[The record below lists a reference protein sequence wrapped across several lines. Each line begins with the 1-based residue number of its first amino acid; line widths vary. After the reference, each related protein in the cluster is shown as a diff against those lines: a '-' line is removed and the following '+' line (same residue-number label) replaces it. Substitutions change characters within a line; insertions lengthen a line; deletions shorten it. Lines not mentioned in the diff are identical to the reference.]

1 MSIKPILF
9 NTDMVRAILEG
20 RKSCTRR
27 IVKTQQLI
35 GMLPDKC
42 KNGAPEKFLKEK
54 KLMFK
59 PYCDMTDIE
68 LINTAYKAPYQ
79 PGDILYVRETWRV
92 GAWDIFNQMIAFD
105 YKDGT
110 CGELTYIH
118 DQELFDRLVNQ
129 SRNDARQAKCKYNGV
144 DFVWEKGK
152 SPCRWHPSIH
162 MPKEAAR
169 IWLKVTDVRV
179 ERLKEITPQGAWKE
193 GARCSCLNP
202 VPDCAGNK
210 TAFVNIWNSTI
221 KKSDLDWYG
230 WSANPWVWV
239 IEFERCEK
247 PKEEN

>member
-1 MSIKPILF
+1 MAIKPILF
-9 NTDMVRAILEG
+9 NTEMVRAILDG
-20 RKSCTRR
+20 RKDATRR
-27 IVKTQQLI
+27 IVKGFI
-35 GMLPDKC
+35 PDDAVWGYTAFTPKGYISC
-42 KNGAPEKFLKEK
+42 RGTFADGYGEKFF
-54 KLMFK
+54 KL
-59 PYCDMTDIE
+59 PCE
-68 LINTAYKAPYQ
+68 

-118 DQELFDRLVNQ
+118 DRELFDRLVNQ
-129 SRNDARQAKCKYNGV
+129 SRNDARQAKCEYNGA

-179 ERLKEITPQGAWKE
+179 ERLQNIDGKGCVKE
-193 GARCSCLNP
+193 GIEEEPLKH
-202 VPDCAGNK
+202 VGED
-210 TAFVNIWNSTI
+210 FVKGMFHDLWDSTI
-221 KKSDLDWYG
+221 KKSDIDRYG
-230 WSANPWVWV
+230 WDANPYVWV

-247 PKEEN
+247 PKGV

>member
-1 MSIKPILF
+1 MAIKPILF
-9 NTDMVRAILEG
+9 NTEMVRAILDG

-27 IVKTQQLI
+27 INKDANDYVV
-35 GMLPDKC
+35 PDMDFYDSDKRTYAVH
-42 KNGAPEKFLKEK
+42 NYANKEHTD
-54 KLMFK
+54 KLSIAERTC
-59 PYCDMTDIE
+59 PIC
-68 LINTAYKAPYQ
+68 Q
-79 PGDILYVRETWRV
+79 GDILYVRETWRV

-118 DQELFDRLVNQ
+118 DQELFERLVNQ
-129 SRNDARQAKCKYNGV
+129 SREDARKAKCDYNGV

-169 IWLKVTDVRV
+169 IWLKVTDVRI
-179 ERLKEITPQGAWKE
+179 ERLQEIAAESALAE
-193 GARCSCLNP
+193 GADKYIHTNGELDENMTITSFI
-202 VPDCAGNK
+202 G
-210 TAFVNIWNSTI
+210 IWNSTI
-221 KKSDLDWYG
+221 KKSDLNRYG

-247 PKEEN
+247 PEA